1 MLIFTL
7 SFLSFAEIFF
17 FFPLAFVYFASNTKY
32 EFVFKNSTSRRL
44 ETNKKGVKTSA
55 ACENKS
61 EKNKVK
67 RRDETRKEIFVCMC
81 ISQVDIFVLG
91 GEYFFL
97 NKK

>member
-1 MLIFTL
+1 M
-7 SFLSFAEIFF
+7 
-17 FFPLAFVYFASNTKY
+17 YFASNTKY
-32 EFVFKNSTSRRL
+32 EFVLKNCTSRRL

-55 ACENKS
+55 ACKNKS

>member
-1 MLIFTL
+1 MLIFITL
-7 SFLSFAEIFF
+7 SFLSFAEIFL

-32 EFVFKNSTSRRL
+32 ELVFKNSTSRRL

-67 RRDETRKEIFVCMC
+67 RRDEQERRFLFACVYITSGYFCFRGGS
-81 ISQVDIFVLG
+81 ISF
-91 GEYFFL
+91 
-97 NKK
+97 

>member
-1 MLIFTL
+1 M
-7 SFLSFAEIFF
+7 
-17 FFPLAFVYFASNTKY
+17 YFASNTKY
-32 EFVFKNSTSRRL
+32 EFVFKNSLSSSR
-44 ETNKKGVKTSA
+44 NKQGVKTSA

>member
-1 MLIFTL
+1 M
-7 SFLSFAEIFF
+7 
-17 FFPLAFVYFASNTKY
+17 YFASNTKY
-32 EFVFKNSTSRRL
+32 ELVLKNSTSRRL

-55 ACENKS
+55 ACANKS

-91 GEYFFL
+91 GSISF
-97 NKK
+97 

>member
-1 MLIFTL
+1 M
-7 SFLSFAEIFF
+7 
-17 FFPLAFVYFASNTKY
+17 
-32 EFVFKNSTSRRL
+32 
-44 ETNKKGVKTSA
+44 
-55 ACENKS
+55 
-61 EKNKVK
+61 K

>member
-1 MLIFTL
+1 
-7 SFLSFAEIFF
+7 
-17 FFPLAFVYFASNTKY
+17 
-32 EFVFKNSTSRRL
+32 
-44 ETNKKGVKTSA
+44 
-55 ACENKS
+55 
-61 EKNKVK
+61 VK

>member
-1 MLIFTL
+1 M
-7 SFLSFAEIFF
+7 
-17 FFPLAFVYFASNTKY
+17 YFASNTKY
-32 EFVFKNSTSRRL
+32 EFVFKNCTSRRL
-44 ETNKKGVKTSA
+44 ETKKGVKTSA

>member
-1 MLIFTL
+1 MLIFITV
-7 SFLSFAEIFF
+7 SFLSFAEIFL
-17 FFPLAFVYFASNTKY
+17 FFPLTFVYFASNTKY
-32 EFVFKNSTSRRL
+32 ELVFKNSTSRRL

-81 ISQVDIFVLG
+81 IYHEWIFL
-91 GEYFFL
+91 F
-97 NKK
+97 